1 VLEGSQKS
9 PGLVPRSRNEVHRKG
24 EYAMWKQLLVIV
36 TLLSGF
42 VPRVQAQDDLSKVH
56 IKISKVA
63 GNVYLLVGEGG
74 NIAADIGDDGIVL
87 VDDQYAPL
95 AGKIQSALKGISD
108 KPIRFVINTHYHVDH
123 TDGNEYFQKQAP
135 VIAHDNVR
143 KRLENGGEAGN
154 LGSIKFEAKPQV
166 KGALP
171 ILTFD
176 HDVTIHLNGEDILVR
191 HLQNGHTDGDSI
203 VYFPKS
209 NVVHM
214 GDDFLRIGFPFVDLA
229 GGGSVRGLITVLEE
243 VIPTL
248 SPDVKVIPG
257 HGVISNLD
265 DMRTFVKMLKETRA
279 VVDRGVKQGK
289 TLDQLKQEKIL
300 DAWKDWS
307 GEWITTDI
315 YLETLYNDIVG
326 NPGTFVKHN

>member
-1 VLEGSQKS
+1 
-9 PGLVPRSRNEVHRKG
+9 VHPKG
-24 EYAMWKQLLVIV
+24 EYAMWKQSLVVV

-42 VPRVQAQDDLSKVH
+42 VPPVQAQDDLSKVH
-56 IKISKVA
+56 IEISKVA
-63 GNVYLLVGEGG
+63 GNVYLLTGEGG

-87 VDDQYAPL
+87 VDDQYARL
-95 AGKIQSALKGISD
+95 GGKIQAALKGITD
-108 KPIRFVINTHYHVDH
+108 KPIRFVINTHYHDDH
-123 TDGNEYFQKQAP
+123 TDGNQYFQLQAP

-143 KRLENGGEAGN
+143 RRLETSGESGN
-154 LGSIKFEAKPQV
+154 RGSISFAANPQP
-166 KGALP
+166 KGTLP

-176 HDVTIHLNGEDILVR
+176 HAVTIHLNGEDIQVR

-229 GGGSVRGLITVLEE
+229 AGGSVPGLIAALEE
-243 VIPTL
+243 LIPTL
-248 SPDVKVIPG
+248 PPDVVVIPG
-257 HGVISNLD
+257 HGVVSNLD
-265 DMRTFVKMLKETRA
+265 DVRTFVKMLKETRA
-279 VVDRGVKQGK
+279 VVDRGIKRGK
-289 TLDQLKQEKIL
+289 TLDQLKHEKIL
-300 DAWKDWS
+300 DPWKDWS

-326 NPGTFVKHN
+326 NQATFLKHN

>member
-1 VLEGSQKS
+1 MRKS
-9 PGLVPRSRNEVHRKG
+9 
-24 EYAMWKQLLVIV
+24 AMVV
-36 TLLSGF
+36 AALLSGF
-42 VPRVQAQDDLSKVH
+42 VSIVHGQADRSK
-56 IKISKVA
+56 IQIEITKVA

-74 NIAADIGDDGIVL
+74 NIAVSIGEDGIVI

-135 VIAHDNVR
+135 IIAHDNVR
-143 KRLENGGEAGN
+143 KRLEQGDEAGN
-154 LGSIKFEAKPQV
+154 LGALKFEAKPQV

-176 HDVTIHLNGEDILVR
+176 HEVTIHLNGEDIQVR

-229 GGGSVRGLITVLEE
+229 AGGSVRGLIAALEE

-248 SPDVKVIPG
+248 PPDVKVIPG
-257 HGVISNLD
+257 HGVLSNLD
-265 DMRTFVKMLKETRA
+265 DVRTFVKMLKETRA
-279 VVDRGVKQGK
+279 VVDQGVKQGK
-289 TLDQLKQEKIL
+289 TLGQLKHEKIL
-300 DAWKDWS
+300 DPWKDWA
-307 GEWITTDI
+307 GDWITSDI